1 MNVDCPKY
9 ELQLNLLENESV
21 NCSNK
26 IGNKLKRER
35 GIKNRNLQA
44 YLFRLAKLGG
54 KDTQDRTDKI
64 VIDSFLQSI
73 D

>member
-1 MNVDCPKY
+1 M
-9 ELQLNLLENESV
+9 V
-21 NCSNK
+21 NYSNK
-26 IGNKLKRER
+26 IGYKLKRER

-54 KDTQDRTDKI
+54 KDTQDRTDTI

-73 D
+73 E